1 MKVDSNG
8 CDWAEL
14 KELYPIDSLSES
26 SFMISDVSLH
36 NFAWV
41 CMGVYG
47 YFPWHKVY
55 LSIGEGLF
63 IDSLVSIFRCKDAED
78 RTMLLPKDL
87 IKKREDI
94 FNTLISASNN
104 GEFDKICE
112 EIMNGT
118 PTRAAE
124 NDYDI
129 LLATM
134 IIIAEWLHRQHKKD
148 PSFIIPY
155 GYEIKEFRKIN
166 NIKNEGIRCF
176 LLAEI
181 KGAPDFF
188 GDFVCACVNKLY
200 PRSAS
205 ATSNSVSYFSDIY
218 RFFEYFAWLCV
229 GEDPR
234 KIACK
239 YKGGECSVM
248 RLSSSCIEEH
258 RNIYH
263 LLTQA
268 ADSEPEFPII
278 KGQHDC
284 ADPRSLINWLYNKRV
299 ENPNFYIPFP
309 EWMEKYTEGVKKDF
323 EGDEKMH
330 FNEERSWIF
339 MYAGRLM
346 KDMEIKGQSD
356 FIKALNE
363 QEDKIKNEMGE
374 DLCVGKKGKGGDK
387 DTIDKC
393 FEKMRDTVNSN
404 LIDKKSKKS

>member
-1 MKVDSNG
+1 
-8 CDWAEL
+8 
-14 KELYPIDSLSES
+14 
-26 SFMISDVSLH
+26 
-36 NFAWV
+36 
-41 CMGVYG
+41 
-47 YFPWHKVY
+47 
-55 LSIGEGLF
+55 
-63 IDSLVSIFRCKDAED
+63 
-78 RTMLLPKDL
+78 
-87 IKKREDI
+87 
-94 FNTLISASNN
+94 
-104 GEFDKICE
+104 
-112 EIMNGT
+112 
-118 PTRAAE
+118 
-124 NDYDI
+124 
-129 LLATM
+129 
-134 IIIAEWLHRQHKKD
+134 
-148 PSFIIPY
+148 
-155 GYEIKEFRKIN
+155 
-166 NIKNEGIRCF
+166 
-176 LLAEI
+176 
-181 KGAPDFF
+181 
-188 GDFVCACVNKLY
+188 
-200 PRSAS
+200 
-205 ATSNSVSYFSDIY
+205 
-218 RFFEYFAWLCV
+218 
-229 GEDPR
+229 
-234 KIACK
+234 
-239 YKGGECSVM
+239 
-248 RLSSSCIEEH
+248 
-258 RNIYH
+258 
-263 LLTQA
+263 LTQA